1 MIKALTGVIIAGLLL
16 ASTVFALEVPP
27 LAGRINDH
35 ARMLSAATVERLE
48 RELVALESRDSTQIV
63 VLTIPSLDGD
73 NIETFGIRVAE
84 SWKIGQRDVAN
95 GAILIISQADRKVRI
110 EVGRGLE
117 GTLTDLIS
125 GQIIRSE
132 IVPLFK
138 QNRFDDGIQAGV
150 SAMIKVVAGE
160 YKAKEPPTRKQNKH
174 RGPAPLTLLL
184 AVAVATLFVGSIS
197 KWLGG
202 VVGAIG
208 TPLAAAFYLPGIGMT
223 LLAGLALVGFVVGL
237 LLPLLFGGGG
247 GYGGPFWWGG
257 GGFGGGFGGG
267 GGSDGGDGGF
277 SGGGG
282 DFGGGGA
289 SGDW

>member
-1 MIKALTGVIIAGLLL
+1 MIKSLVGAIIAGLLL

-27 LAGRINDH
+27 LAGRVNDH
-35 ARMLSAATVERLE
+35 ARMLSAATTERLE
-48 RELVALESRDSTQIV
+48 RELVALERRDSTQIV
-63 VLTIPSLDGD
+63 VLTVPSLDGD
-73 NIETFGIRVAE
+73 TIETFGIRVAE
-84 SWKIGQRDVAN
+84 AWKIGQRDVAN

-117 GTLTDLIS
+117 GIMTDLIS
-125 GQIIRSE
+125 GQIIRTE

-150 SAMIKVVAGE
+150 SAMIKTVSGE
-160 YKAKEPPTRKQNKH
+160 YKAKELPKRQRSKH

-184 AVAVATLFVGSIS
+184 AVGVATLFVGSIS

-202 VVGAIG
+202 VTGAIG
-208 TPLAAAFYLPGIGMT
+208 APLAAAFYLPGIGMS
-223 LLAGLALVGFVVGL
+223 LLFGLALVGFVVGL
-237 LLPLLFGGGG
+237 LLPLLFGGSGG

-257 GGFGGGFGGG
+257 GGFGGGFGG